1 MTEVEKRSVF
11 SEEKNKSYMTGL
23 YYDRWTWHKCG
34 YVWVKQVTHVPEIRC
49 RCPFQSKTGQVHS
62 SVHQQEE
69 NGHNAGDGVEF
80 PWKQH
85 QLERKNKT
93 KEEGEKQMERE
104 EGKREAIS
112 IHSKK
117 SFPSWTEQC
126 SLLPSCDLFQHQATF
141 QCQKSTSK
149 IWRKQLD
156 LHVPV
161 CFRWKYMKH

>member
-11 SEEKNKSYMTGL
+11 SEEKNKSYITGL

-34 YVWVKQVTHVPEIRC
+34 YAWVKQVYVPEIRC
-49 RCPFQSKTGQVHS
+49 RCPFQSKTGQVHGS
-62 SVHQQEE
+62 IHQQEE

-93 KEEGEKQMERE
+93 KEEGRKQMERE
-104 EGKREAIS
+104 KGKMEAIS

-117 SFPSWTEQC
+117 KIIPKSDRKVQSTAFMWPFPA
-126 SLLPSCDLFQHQATF
+126 PSYISMPKTHL
-141 QCQKSTSK
+141 
-149 IWRKQLD
+149 
-156 LHVPV
+156 
-161 CFRWKYMKH
+161 